1 MSSRSGDGRGR
12 IAATLLLGLAALV
25 LSTTAAKGRPRR
37 RRLLVAAGEAVE
49 VRSEPVPSG
58 RLRSLAPVV
67 FILLGAFGL
76 FLAGYAA
83 KRESERNRWAAA
95 LTGGDPSRGPGL
107 MIQYG
112 CAGCHE
118 IRGVR
123 GPGGLVGPPLTGIG
137 KRVYIAGRLTNTPG
151 NLIQWITNP
160 REVDPKTAMPVT
172 GISDAE
178 ARDVA
183 AYLLALR

>member
-1 MSSRSGDGRGR
+1 MSNRSSDGRGR
-12 IAATLLLGLAALV
+12 MAATLLSGVAALLV
-25 LSTTAAKGRPRR
+25 RSIFRTGPRR
-37 RRLLVAAGEAVE
+37 R
-49 VRSEPVPSG
+49 G
-58 RLRSLAPVV
+58 RLRPVPVATAATAEPTRRGLRTLTPVLLALVA
-67 FILLGAFGL
+67 GFGL

-83 KRESERNRWAAA
+83 KREQERDAWAAA
-95 LTGGDPSRGPGL
+95 LTGGDPAKGPDL
-107 MIQYG
+107 MLRYG

-118 IRGVR
+118 VRGVR
-123 GPGGLVGPPLTGIG
+123 GPGGLVGPPLTTVG
-137 KRVYIAGRLTNTPG
+137 KRVYIAGRLINTPA
-151 NLIQWITNP
+151 NLVHWITNP